1 MGLRWLDR
9 ERLDRRDVAGALA
22 VIEAARAVDS
32 PHQLATISTAY
43 SYLLRH
49 GWDGDPPL
57 GAVHSGAAGRV
68 DAVLTIWLPR
78 RDNTHLAMV
87 HVVVDPMA
95 RRAGLGR
102 QIFEAGRV
110 RAREEGRN
118 TIIASANSASAGV
131 PFLEAMGFT
140 RAAEEVLRRQ
150 DPAVVDWA
158 RLNELYA
165 DAEDRAKGY
174 ELVHIAG
181 TTPDDMLDAVATM
194 TAAIND
200 APTDGLDIEDEE
212 FPPERVRAFEQA
224 TVARGRRLYHLV
236 ARHVDSGELAGHT
249 VVAVDVERPW
259 FAHQFDTSVVR
270 AHRGHRL
277 GLLLKIGMLKWLA
290 TEEPQIRFLDTDNAA
305 SNSFMIGIN
314 DLIGYEVIGSVYE
327 YQHKLA

>member
-1 MGLRWLDR
+1 MELRWLDR
-9 ERLDRRDVAGALA
+9 ERLERRDVAGALG

-32 PHQLATISTAY
+32 PLQLATISTNY
-43 SYLLRH
+43 TYMLRH

-57 GAVHSGAAGRV
+57 AAVHTSAGGRI

-78 RDNTHLAMV
+78 RDNTHVAMV
-87 HVVVDPMA
+87 HVVVDPAA

-102 QIFEAGRV
+102 QIFEAALV
-110 RAREEGRN
+110 RAREEGRR

-150 DPAVVDWA
+150 DPAVLDWT
-158 RLNELYA
+158 RLDELYA
-165 DAEDRAKGY
+165 EAEDRAKGY

-200 APTDGLDIEDEE
+200 APIEGLDIEDEE

-224 TVARGRRLYHLV
+224 TEARGRRLYHLV

-249 VVAVDVERPW
+249 VVGVEVERPW

-277 GLLLKIGMLKWLA
+277 GLLLKIGMLRWLA
-290 TEEPQIRFLDTDNAA
+290 VEEAQLRYLDTDNAA

-314 DLIGYEVIGSVYE
+314 DQIGYEVIGSVYE
-327 YQHKLA
+327 YQRKL